1 MIAMNGLLAATLI
14 ELPLLVRVLCVAVLV
29 GGLADVL
36 FRRRGVRAADVL
48 PVTRTND
55 AVPRGCEEEVRL
67 IRSLFTKLNEGKEVR
82 VIDRDEGLL
91 ALERIHHRL
100 VGIRREEVTRQ
111 QQLGIELTK
120 SEREVM
126 KLMREGY
133 SPQRIATIL
142 GCSLSRVYKAR
153 SGLRR
158 KLNIPDHT
166 SMGDYLRSMPD

>member
-1 MIAMNGLLAATLI
+1 MTAMKGVLATTLI
-14 ELPLLVRVLCVAVLV
+14 ELPLLVRLLCIAVLV
-29 GGLADVL
+29 GGVADIL
-36 FRRRGVRAADVL
+36 FRRRRARAAGVL
-48 PVTRTND
+48 HVARMSEV
-55 AVPRGCEEEVRL
+55 VPRGCEEEVRL
-67 IRSLFTKLNEGKEVR
+67 VRALLTKLNEGEAVR
-82 VIDRDEGLL
+82 VSDRDEGLL

-111 QQLGIELTK
+111 QQQGFELTK

-153 SGLRR
+153 SGLRQ
-158 KLNIPDHT
+158 KLNIPEQT
-166 SMGDYLRSMPD
+166 SLGDYLRSMPD